1 MMWIMSLVTFH
12 SYHSSIMDT
21 FGYWDALP
29 IGLVQLAVLM
39 IHKDALNDYRL
50 VI

>member
-1 MMWIMSLVTFH
+1 
-12 SYHSSIMDT
+12 MDT

-39 IHKDALNDYRL
+39 IHKDAQRL
-50 VI
+50 PFGYLT

>member
-1 MMWIMSLVTFH
+1 MMWIMSLVDF
-12 SYHSSIMDT
+12 HSSIMDT
-21 FGYWDALP
+21 FGYWVALP